1 MRLLLIRHGETES
14 NAGRL
19 ALGQADVPLNDRGV
33 AQAAALAARLSGESP
48 YGHIDAIYSSPLQ
61 RAQATA
67 APLSA
72 ALGLAVETLAGLIE
86 MDIGE
91 LEGLSFPEVR
101 ERYPD
106 FIHLWLS
113 EALADAVMPGGES
126 LAQVQERAWVAVES
140 VRARHEGDTVAC
152 VTHNFVILTLLCRA
166 LEVPLARFRSLRH
179 DLGAVSC
186 LELGPER
193 ATVVSM
199 NDGCHLPD

>member
-14 NAGRL
+14 NAGQL
-19 ALGQADVPLNDRGV
+19 ALGQADVPLNARGL

-48 YGHIDAIYSSPLQ
+48 YGRIDAIYASPLR

-67 APLSA
+67 APLA
-72 ALGLAVETLAGLIE
+72 RALGLAVETLPGLIE
-86 MDIGE
+86 MNIGE
-91 LEGLSFPEVR
+91 LEGLSFPDVR

-106 FIHLWLS
+106 FIRRWLS
-113 EALADAVMPGGES
+113 DELADAVMPGGES
-126 LAQVQERAWVAVES
+126 LAQVQERAWAAVES
-140 VRARHEGDTVAC
+140 IRARHGDQTVAA

-166 LEVPLARFRSLRH
+166 LEVPLARFRRLRH

-186 LELGPER
+186 LELAPDR

-199 NDGCHLPD
+199 NDGCHLP